1 MMKTQKILVIIPL
14 ALLTLALLLSS
25 YLLLRLF
32 FLSVLVLLISYLWI
46 SFGIRGVRVQFGHLP
61 ERSQV
66 GTWFNEE
73 ITVFNNSR
81 VPKLLLKLEKDTN
94 LPGYNPL
101 TILNLWP
108 QKSLRWQTS
117 VHCQSRGR
125 YRLGSTTITV
135 SDPFGFF
142 WQNYRFGKPHH
153 LLVFP
158 STLELPSFEVSDPSS
173 RGNTAGG
180 WLIGHNIPNAVS
192 VREFTSGDS
201 QTHVHWPSTARTGK
215 LMVKVFE
222 GTRSSD
228 VSENVYIIADMDQA
242 AHQGQG
248 DEGTEEYT
256 VTIAASL
263 IKKYL
268 DNGLHVGLISSS
280 NPFFSFPPESGEEH
294 FYRMLEALALVQAN
308 GKIPINYII
317 ANKTKPII
325 NNSTVIIISPA
336 TTPRLAE
343 TILQLKTRG
352 ILTAVVLLDPASFGG
367 TTDPS
372 NLAHNLKQMGTQ
384 TYIVRKGEELS
395 RVLDRR
401 TTSSSGRYIRA

>member
-1 MMKTQKILVIIPL
+1 
-14 ALLTLALLLSS
+14 
-25 YLLLRLF
+25 
-32 FLSVLVLLISYLWI
+32 
-46 SFGIRGVRVQFGHLP
+46 
-61 ERSQV
+61 
-66 GTWFNEE
+66 
-73 ITVFNNSR
+73 
-81 VPKLLLKLEKDTN
+81 
-94 LPGYNPL
+94 
-101 TILNLWP
+101 
-108 QKSLRWQTS
+108 
-117 VHCQSRGR
+117 
-125 YRLGSTTITV
+125 
-135 SDPFGFF
+135 
-142 WQNYRFGKPHH
+142 
-153 LLVFP
+153 
-158 STLELPSFEVSDPSS
+158 
-173 RGNTAGG
+173 
-180 WLIGHNIPNAVS
+180 
-192 VREFTSGDS
+192 
-201 QTHVHWPSTARTGK
+201 
-215 LMVKVFE
+215 MVKVFE